1 MYPNLHICNAISIH
15 CLPQRQLLPYP
26 HLSSSC
32 RTTKNL
38 LSPRLVHSSS
48 VFHRPRRHHS
58 LVKRITSNDHI
69 SSSDTLRGSHPMGCN
84 PNDTRMIVSYH
95 MGVCVFSHNRSVRPQ
110 ILSLLTII
118 YIRFYLRCS
127 DPGTSSETPANSHA
141 GGHKFKPSKY

>member
-1 MYPNLHICNAISIH
+1 MYPNLFICNAISIF
-15 CLPQRQLLPYP
+15 CLLQHHLLLYP
-26 HLSSSC
+26 HLSLLYRIA
-32 RTTKNL
+32 RTL
-38 LSPRLVHSSS
+38 LSLRLVHSSS

-58 LVKRITSNDHI
+58 LVKHITSNDHI
-69 SSSDTLRGSHPMGCN
+69 SSSDTLRGFHPMGCN

-95 MGVCVFSHNRSVRPQ
+95 MGACVFSHNRSVRPQ

-127 DPGTSSETPANSHA
+127 DPGTSSETPTNSHT